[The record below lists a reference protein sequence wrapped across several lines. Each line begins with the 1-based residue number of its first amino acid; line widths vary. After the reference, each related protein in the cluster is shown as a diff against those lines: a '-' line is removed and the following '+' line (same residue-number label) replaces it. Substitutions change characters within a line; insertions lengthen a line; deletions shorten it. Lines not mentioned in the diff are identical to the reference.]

1 MAAVRVES
9 VRAAKTAIS
18 QGGWWPTETTLCRK
32 AIWALTLVATIAVT
46 IAAIKAPVDYRALGS
61 YGYLGVFLITLIGTG
76 AIAFP
81 MPYIGA
87 ILIAGTFLDPG
98 MVAIVAGIAAAVG
111 ELTAYLIGYSG
122 RSLLPTDG
130 WYPPLERSLS
140 KYGPLFILGASVI
153 PNPFFDALGVIAGA
167 TRMPMPLFILAVLV
181 GKTIR
186 FWVLATYGGRFLPL

>member
-1 MAAVRVES
+1 M
-9 VRAAKTAIS
+9 RAARAAIS
-18 QGGWWPTETTLCRK
+18 QSGWWPTETTFRRK
-32 AIWALTLVATIAVT
+32 VIWALTLVATVAVT
-46 IAAIKAPVDYRALGS
+46 IAAIKAPIDYRALGS

-87 ILIAGTFLDPG
+87 ILIAGTFLDPSL
-98 MVAIVAGIAAAVG
+98 VAIVAGIAAAIG
-111 ELTAYLIGYSG
+111 ELTGYLVGYSG

-130 WYPPLERSLS
+130 WYPPLERSLA
-140 KYGPLFILGASVI
+140 KYGPMVIFGASVV

-167 TRMPMPLFILAVLV
+167 TRMPLPLFVLAVLV

-186 FWVLATYGGRFLPL
+186 FWVLATYGGRLLPL